1 MYVYMNTQ
9 IAITRMNISAPKWF
23 AERLKKAVGNRNMS
37 SFLVA
42 AAEEKLR
49 REERLQALEEVY
61 KFGPTFTQIE
71 DSTAYVRAL
80 REEDTQRD
88 KRLGLL

>member
-1 MYVYMNTQ
+1 MNTQ
-9 IAITRMNISAPKWF
+9 IAITRMNISVPKWF
-23 AERLKKAVGNRNMS
+23 ADKLKKVVGHRNMS

-49 REERLQALEEVY
+49 HEERLQALEEVR
-61 KFGPTFTQIE
+61 KFGPTFTDIA

-80 REEDTQRD
+80 REEDKERD